1 MGAFTSLQAAVGR
14 IKSDAI
20 TVYYVARDSR
30 TAVPVRLL
38 ALAIAAYAFS
48 PIDFIPDFIPVLGL
62 LDDFLILPLG
72 ISLVI
77 KLTPA
82 AVVADNRARAREVT
96 DNPRSTVA
104 AIAIVAVW
112 IFAAAIL
119 GYWLWG
125 ELGRSA
131 PPPPVE
137 VVED

>member
-1 MGAFTSLQAAVGR
+1 MGAFTTLQTAVSR

-62 LDDFLILPLG
+62 LDDFIILPLG

-82 AVVADNRARAREVT
+82 AIIADNRARAREVT
-96 DNPRSTVA
+96 DHPRSTVA
-104 AIAIVAVW
+104 AVAIVSVW
-112 IFAAAIL
+112 IFGAAIL

-125 ELGRSA
+125 ELRPA
-131 PPPPVE
+131 QPRPTE
-137 VVED
+137 VVEE

>member
-1 MGAFTSLQAAVGR
+1 MGAFTSLQTTVGR

-30 TAVPVRLL
+30 TTFPVRLL

-48 PIDFIPDFIPVLGL
+48 PIDLIPDFIPVLGL

-82 AVVADNRARAREVT
+82 AIIEDNRARAREVT

-104 AIAIVAVW
+104 AVAIVSVW
-112 IFAAAIL
+112 IVGAAIL

-125 ELGRSA
+125 ELR
-131 PPPPVE
+131 PTTPRPTE
-137 VVED
+137 VFED